1 MNENYINNLL
11 LQFLNEDILT
21 GDITT
26 DIIFEEE
33 KKCEAIV
40 YMKEEEGILCGVPFF
55 KKIFLLLNNKTEF
68 YEYYQEGEK
77 IKKGEKVIAIY
88 SGIKTILK
96 GERTALNILQRL
108 SGIATITR
116 KYSELLKDTKI
127 KILDTRK
134 TLPGFRFFDKYAVRI
149 GGGFNHRMGLY
160 DAVLI
165 KDNHIKG
172 ARNITEAIKKI
183 KRKISP
189 LYKIEVETKNIS
201 EVEEAINADVDIIM
215 LDNMEVEEMKKA
227 ISIIK
232 NKNSKI
238 LIEISGNI
246 TEEKIKQIKELDIDL
261 ISSGALTHSVKA
273 IDYSLEII

>member
-246 TEEKIKQIKELDIDL
+246 TE
-261 ISSGALTHSVKA
+261 
-273 IDYSLEII
+273 